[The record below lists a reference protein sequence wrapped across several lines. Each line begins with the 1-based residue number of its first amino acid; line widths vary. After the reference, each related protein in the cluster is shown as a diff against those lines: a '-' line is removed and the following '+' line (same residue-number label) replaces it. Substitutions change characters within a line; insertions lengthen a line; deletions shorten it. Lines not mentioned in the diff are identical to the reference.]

1 MLVNWFTDN
10 KSLYNAIKSS
20 KYAQNKQLW
29 IDIAAAKELI
39 SPNEIE
45 NIEWIIT
52 KQQLADPLTKS
63 GANTKLL
70 LNTIITGSISVSNS
84 WTTVIH
90 VVLHYMTHN
99 NGQKNLRLV

>member
-1 MLVNWFTDN
+1 MLVNWFTHN

-20 KYAQNKQLW
+20 KYAQNKQLR
-29 IDIAAAKELI
+29 IDIAVVKELI

-45 NIEWIIT
+45 NVEWIIS

-70 LNTIITGSISVSNS
+70 LNTIITGSILVSNS
-84 WTTVIH
+84 WTTKFMLCYIIWPIIMVKR
-90 VVLHYMTHN
+90 TW
-99 NGQKNLRLV
+99 G

>member
-45 NIEWIIT
+45 NVE
-52 KQQLADPLTKS
+52 
-63 GANTKLL
+63 
-70 LNTIITGSISVSNS
+70 
-84 WTTVIH
+84 
-90 VVLHYMTHN
+90 
-99 NGQKNLRLV
+99 